1 MNEIEWLAERRPKT
15 GEPDAAATTS
25 ARAALL
31 EHARRPRAAA
41 PRPAAV
47 SRRFVHVRRRVVAG
61 ASLVAVA
68 AIVAAA
74 LLPGGDH
81 APQIAPP
88 AAKAAPLVL
97 LAKHLQ
103 HVPAPPG
110 DATLVL
116 RKHVFPNAPSFTG
129 ADLYLD
135 SGRYFYGATLDELR
149 AGAAANPDENTGD
162 NDTTKA
168 ERRAAVDALNVPDKA
183 REEMIAIFTPAPG
196 TSANPPAA
204 ARKQLE
210 AKKRAES
217 HATASPRS
225 IANNRVWIGCMDA
238 LIAGAGRADV
248 RAGVMKLLAMMPEV
262 KVEPGDGV
270 LRLRM
275 TDFPDGY
282 EETLVVDDA
291 TGVIREMV
299 GGTHGERPSV
309 VVTYDVRRVTAADVL
324 DH

>member
-1 MNEIEWLAERRPKT
+1 
-15 GEPDAAATTS
+15 
-25 ARAALL
+25 
-31 EHARRPRAAA
+31 
-41 PRPAAV
+41 
-47 SRRFVHVRRRVVAG
+47 VHVRRRVVAG

-68 AIVAAA
+68 AVVVGS
-74 LLPGGDH
+74 LPGGEH
-81 APQIAPP
+81 VSGPSLAAPP
-88 AAKAAPLVL
+88 AQALVRLSARIKAA
-97 LAKHLQ
+97 
-103 HVPAPPG
+103 PAPPG

-116 RKHVFPNAPSFTG
+116 RKHDFPNAPSFTG

-135 SGRYFYGATLDELR
+135 SGRYYYGATLAELR
-149 AGAAANPDENTGD
+149 QGASANPDENTGD

-168 ERRAAVDALNVPDKA
+168 ERQAAVDALNSPGKA
-183 REEMIAIFTPAPG
+183 RAAMIAIFTPASGAAPK
-196 TSANPPAA
+196 AAKLPAA
-204 ARKQLE
+204 ARKQLA
-210 AKKRAES
+210 AKKGAEPV
-217 HATASPRS
+217 ATASPRS
-225 IANNRVWIGCMDA
+225 IDNNRVWIGSMDA

-248 RAGVMKLLAMMPEV
+248 RAGVMNLLATMPEV

-299 GGTHGERPSV
+299 GGTHGKRPSV

-324 DH
+324 R

>member
-1 MNEIEWLAERRPKT
+1 MNEIEWLAERRPET

-31 EHARRPRAAA
+31 EHARTPAA
-41 PRPAAV
+41 PRPVAV
-47 SRRFVHVRRRVVAG
+47 SRRFVHVRRRVIAG

-68 AIVAAA
+68 AVVAVAA
-74 LLPGGDH
+74 LPSGDRPSRLS
-81 APQIAPP
+81 AP
-88 AAKAAPLVL
+88 AAEAAPLVRL
-97 LAKHLQ
+97 SARITDA
-103 HVPAPPG
+103 PAPPG

-116 RKHVFPNAPSFTG
+116 RRHDFPNAPSFTG

-135 SGRYFYGATLDELR
+135 SGRYYYGATLAELR
-149 AGAAANPDENTGD
+149 AGAVEDPDANTGD
-162 NDTTKA
+162 NDTAKA
-168 ERRAAVDALNVPDKA
+168 ERQAAVDALTESFGKA
-183 REEMIAIFTPAPG
+183 CEEMIAIFTPAPG
-196 TSANPPAA
+196 APANPPAA

-210 AKKRAES
+210 AKKGAEPV
-217 HATASPRS
+217 ATASPRS
-225 IANNRVWIGCMDA
+225 IENNRVWMGCMDA

-248 RAGVMKLLAMMPEV
+248 RAGVMKLLATMPEV

-275 TDFPDGY
+275 TDFPHAY

-299 GGTHGERPSV
+299 GGTHGRRPSV

-324 DH
+324 N